1 MFDEYLTRWAL
12 APDGDP
18 IVTETSSLLP
28 VRWHGAPAILKIA
41 NIGEEKLG
49 NRLMIWWDGEGAARV
64 FAHHG
69 DALLLERAVTTTTLA
84 DLARS
89 GRDDEASRILC
100 RVVAKLHAPREGA
113 MPDVVPLPKWFAALE
128 PASAMHGGLFAR
140 SAAAARDL
148 LSAPQDVVVLHGDI
162 HHGNVLDFGERGWLA
177 IDPKGLIGER
187 DFDYANIFCNPDHEI
202 ATAPNRFAQ
211 RLDVIAA
218 EAQLDRR
225 RLLKWILAW
234 SGLSAS
240 WSIDDG
246 TSPDTA
252 LAVAELAAGLL
263 SRQDD
268 HLLD

>member
-18 IVTETSSLLP
+18 IVTETSSILP
-28 VRWHGAPAILKIA
+28 VRWRGAPAILKIA
-41 NIGEEKLG
+41 TIGEEKLG

-69 DALLLERAVTTTTLA
+69 DALLLERAVSTTTLA
-84 DLARS
+84 DLARR
-89 GRDDEASRILC
+89 GHDDEASRILC
-100 RVVAKLHAPREGA
+100 RVVAKLHTPRRRPRPE
-113 MPDVVPLPKWFAALE
+113 VVPLAKWFAPLG

-140 SAAAARDL
+140 SAAVARDL

-162 HHGNVLDFGERGWLA
+162 HHGNILDFGERGWLA

-187 DFDYANIFCNPDHEI
+187 GFDYANIFCNPDHET

-211 RLDVIAA
+211 RVDVTAA
-218 EAQLDRR
+218 EARLDRR

-234 SGLSAS
+234 SGLSAR

-246 TSPDTA
+246 TSPDAA
-252 LAVAELAAGLL
+252 LAVAELAAQHLNG
-263 SRQDD
+263 QDS
-268 HLLD
+268 

>member
-18 IVTETSSLLP
+18 IVTETGRLLP
-28 VRWHGAPAILKIA
+28 VRLRGASAILKIA
-41 NIGEEKLG
+41 TIDEEKRG
-49 NRLMIWWDGEGAARV
+49 NRLMVWWDGEGAARV

-69 DALLLERAVTTTTLA
+69 DALLLERAVSTTTLA
-84 DLARS
+84 DLTRS
-89 GRDDEASRILC
+89 GRDDEATRILC
-100 RVVAKLHAPREGA
+100 CVVAKLHAPRGA
-113 MPDVVPLPKWFAALE
+113 AIPDVVPLSKWFASLE

-140 SAAAARDL
+140 SAAVARDL

-187 DFDYANIFCNPDHEI
+187 GFDYANIFCNPDHET

-211 RLDVIAA
+211 RVDLIAA

-234 SGLSAS
+234 SGLSAG

-246 TSPDTA
+246 TLPDSA
-252 LAVAELAAGLL
+252 LAVAELAAQQLNG
-263 SRQDD
+263 QDS
-268 HLLD
+268 

>member
-1 MFDEYLTRWAL
+1 MSLAIFDEYLARWKL

-28 VRWHGAPAILKIA
+28 VRWRGAPAILKIA
-41 NIGEEKLG
+41 TIGEEKLG

-69 DALLLERAVTTTTLA
+69 DALLLERAVSTTSLP

-89 GRDDEASRILC
+89 GREDEASRILC
-100 RVVAKLHAPREGA
+100 GVVAKLHAPRRVP
-113 MPDVVPLPKWFAALE
+113 MPDVVPLAKWFAALG
-128 PASAMHGGLFAR
+128 PGATKHGGLFAR
-140 SAAAARDL
+140 SAAVARDL

-187 DFDYANIFCNPDHEI
+187 GFDYANIFCNPDYET

-211 RLDVIAA
+211 RVDVIAA
-218 EAQLDRR
+218 EAQLDRA

-246 TSPDTA
+246 TSPDAA
-252 LAVAELAAGLL
+252 LAVAELAYTELC
-263 SRQDD
+263 RQDA
-268 HLLD
+268 

>member
-1 MFDEYLTRWAL
+1 VSRGVSDEYLTRWAL

-18 IVTETSSLLP
+18 IITETSRLLP
-28 VRWHGAPAILKIA
+28 VRWRDAPAILKIA

-49 NRLMIWWDGEGAARV
+49 NRLMIWWNGEGAARV

-69 DALLLERAVTTTTLA
+69 DALLLERAVTTTALA

-89 GRDDEASRILC
+89 GHDDEASRILC
-100 RVVAKLHAPREGA
+100 GVVAKLHAPRETPI
-113 MPDVVPLPKWFAALE
+113 PDVVPLAKWFAALG
-128 PASAMHGGLFAR
+128 PGAAKHGGLFAR
-140 SAAAARDL
+140 SAAVARDL

-187 DFDYANIFCNPDHEI
+187 GFDYANIFCNPDYETATIPGRFARRVEVI
-202 ATAPNRFAQ
+202 AT
-211 RLDVIAA
+211 
-218 EAQLDRR
+218 EAQLDRT

-234 SGLSAS
+234 SGLSAA
-240 WSIDDG
+240 WSMDDG

-252 LAVAELAAGLL
+252 LAVAELAYTELC
-263 SRQDD
+263 RRP
-268 HLLD
+268 